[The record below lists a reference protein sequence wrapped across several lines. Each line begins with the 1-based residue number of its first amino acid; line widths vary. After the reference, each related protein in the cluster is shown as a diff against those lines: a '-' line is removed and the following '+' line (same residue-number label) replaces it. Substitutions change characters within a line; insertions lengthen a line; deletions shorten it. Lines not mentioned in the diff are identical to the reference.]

1 MINYHGHTDMSNI
14 RLLDSI
20 NSTEDLIYE
29 SVRLGHSGTAITD
42 HEALGNHVKAIQIVK
57 EGKKKGKI
65 PESYSLVLGN
75 ELYLVDSREEVR
87 DNYQGGGKTKFPHFL
102 VLAKNRKGHE
112 AMRRL
117 SSIAWEN
124 SFMAGG
130 QRRVPT
136 EKQDLERMVK
146 EYPNSLVMTTACL
159 GSESSIHILNDEYDK
174 AESFIEWCVSLVG
187 KDDFY
192 LEIQPNVSDEQTKV
206 NKKLIEYS
214 HKYGLELIV
223 TCDAHYLRPELFDIH
238 SAYLNAK
245 GGDRETSLFYA
256 DTYLHTEDEI
266 REKLSYIDRDI
277 LDRAI
282 MNTLKM
288 RDKFEQYDLHND
300 TDIPRIIPDTF
311 ELNHTFKP
319 AYDQFENIKNAAYS
333 DEEQD
338 RYLLYLIEEGFL
350 SKEPIQ
356 TITKEYFYKAMDRI
370 NKELGEILGISEIL
384 NQTMSSYY
392 ITMKK
397 IIDIIWSSDEC
408 GGDSLVGGRGSVGA
422 FYMAYLLSITEF
434 NPLTCGLEIP
444 HWRHLSATRPEI
456 GDIDLDSCATRRS
469 SILSAL
475 KNYFGEDKVLSV
487 CTYGT
492 ETARSAIK
500 TASRGLNYNSD
511 DATYLGS
518 LLETTRGATRTLKDS
533 LTGDDGE
540 PINTQ
545 LKNEME
551 KYPKLIETAL
561 GLEGLINKSSSHAGG
576 ICIYNEPYWKT
587 NALML
592 TPRGTKVTQLNL
604 KDSEYVGNIKY
615 DILTTE
621 AMDKMRETLDLLL
634 DANEIEWKGSLKET
648 FNYYFHPDNLE
659 YEDPKLYELLASG
672 KLPDMFQFTSELGS
686 NILSKVQPKTLVEI
700 SAASNLMRLQA
711 PAGEEQPVD
720 TFARYRKDISL
731 WYDEMREHGLNE
743 EEIKIMEEHLLA
755 LNGVCDSQESLML
768 LVMDK
773 RISDFDVVWANK
785 LRKAIAKKDPKTLDE
800 TKQHYIKHCK
810 EIGTSD
816 ALRDYIW
823 DVQIYRQLGYSFPSA
838 HSMQYSTVMFQ
849 ELNMGYKFNS
859 VYWQTA
865 CLNMNSGSVET
876 EDSNGN
882 SGSIDYG
889 KVSTAVSKL
898 KNIGV
903 NVSLPDINKSKY
915 SFVPDAKNNTIIYG
929 LKPIKDIN
937 EEIAHQI
944 IDNRPYNDFEEF
956 MSKLYDTKII
966 TNKHLISLI
975 KSGALDSFGGRK
987 QVMMEAIKYITPTK
1001 DNLTLSSVGKILESG
1016 IINDRPELPLILLRE
1031 SFKNKVLRK
1040 VTTGKAKTPHKVF
1053 KVEDMETYDTVIG
1066 NEGIT
1071 NVMNGYYEVDEKE
1084 FKKVFDKKTSEL
1096 KKWLKSDESL
1106 DLLNRYELNQT
1117 WLKYNLNT
1125 SLSKWEMDTL
1135 NYYYHDHE
1143 LIDVNDSRYEI
1154 SRFSSLPKEPVIKS
1168 YNKWRGRDIPV
1179 YETANVIGTVLGI
1192 DKGRHTVTL
1201 LDIDGNVFSV
1211 KYHAGSFANYNK
1223 VISKTDSKGKKTTIE
1238 KSWFSRGN
1246 HLLVHGFRRGGQFV
1260 AKKYKDSKTSTTTK
1274 LIESVHEDGL
1284 LSYKLER
1291 EYI

>member
-1 MINYHGHTDMSNI
+1 
-14 RLLDSI
+14 
-20 NSTEDLIYE
+20 
-29 SVRLGHSGTAITD
+29 
-42 HEALGNHVKAIQIVK
+42 
-57 EGKKKGKI
+57 
-65 PESYSLVLGN
+65 
-75 ELYLVDSREEVR
+75 
-87 DNYQGGGKTKFPHFL
+87 
-102 VLAKNRKGHE
+102 
-112 AMRRL
+112 
-117 SSIAWEN
+117 
-124 SFMAGG
+124 
-130 QRRVPT
+130 
-136 EKQDLERMVK
+136 MVK
-146 EYPNSLVMTTACL
+146 KYPNSLVMTTACL

-174 AESFIEWCVSLVG
+174 AEKFIEWCMNLVG

-266 REKLSYIDRDI
+266 REKLSYIDKDV

-288 RDKFEQYDLHND
+288 RDKFEQYDLHNN

-711 PAGEEQPVD
+711 PSGEEQPVD

-810 EIGTSD
+810 EIGT
-816 ALRDYIW
+816 
-823 DVQIYRQLGYSFPSA
+823 Q
-838 HSMQYSTVMFQ
+838 
-849 ELNMGYKFNS
+849 
-859 VYWQTA
+859 
-865 CLNMNSGSVET
+865 
-876 EDSNGN
+876 
-882 SGSIDYG
+882 SI
-889 KVSTAVSKL
+889 
-898 KNIGV
+898 
-903 NVSLPDINKSKY
+903 
-915 SFVPDAKNNTIIYG
+915 
-929 LKPIKDIN
+929 
-937 EEIAHQI
+937 
-944 IDNRPYNDFEEF
+944 
-956 MSKLYDTKII
+956 
-966 TNKHLISLI
+966 
-975 KSGALDSFGGRK
+975 
-987 QVMMEAIKYITPTK
+987 
-1001 DNLTLSSVGKILESG
+1001 
-1016 IINDRPELPLILLRE
+1016 
-1031 SFKNKVLRK
+1031 
-1040 VTTGKAKTPHKVF
+1040 
-1053 KVEDMETYDTVIG
+1053 
-1066 NEGIT
+1066 
-1071 NVMNGYYEVDEKE
+1071 
-1084 FKKVFDKKTSEL
+1084 
-1096 KKWLKSDESL
+1096 
-1106 DLLNRYELNQT
+1106 
-1117 WLKYNLNT
+1117 
-1125 SLSKWEMDTL
+1125 
-1135 NYYYHDHE
+1135 
-1143 LIDVNDSRYEI
+1143 
-1154 SRFSSLPKEPVIKS
+1154 
-1168 YNKWRGRDIPV
+1168 
-1179 YETANVIGTVLGI
+1179 
-1192 DKGRHTVTL
+1192 
-1201 LDIDGNVFSV
+1201 
-1211 KYHAGSFANYNK
+1211 
-1223 VISKTDSKGKKTTIE
+1223 
-1238 KSWFSRGN
+1238 
-1246 HLLVHGFRRGGQFV
+1246 
-1260 AKKYKDSKTSTTTK
+1260 
-1274 LIESVHEDGL
+1274 
-1284 LSYKLER
+1284 
-1291 EYI
+1291 